1 MKNMKAFDNSDF
13 EKYRNEAH
21 EKWGSTD
28 AYKEHTEKTKDYSED
43 KWNNLGT
50 EMNDILGEFAVCMK
64 NGAKPDSAETQSL
77 VMKLQSHIT
86 ENYYTCTNE
95 TLAGL
100 GQMYVLD
107 ERFKNN
113 IDKHADGTAQFIS
126 KSIEVYCKK

>member
-1 MKNMKAFDNSDF
+1 MKVFDNSEF
-13 EKYRNEAH
+13 EKYRKEAQ
-21 EKWGSTD
+21 EKWGNTD

-95 TLAGL
+95 ILAGL

-113 IDKHADGTAQFIS
+113 IDKHADGTAEYIS
-126 KSIEVYCKK
+126 NAIITCCKK

>member
-1 MKNMKAFDNSDF
+1 MKAFDNSDF
-13 EKYRNEAH
+13 KKYRNEAQ
-21 EKWGSTD
+21 EKWGNTD
-28 AYKEHTEKTKDYSED
+28 AYKEHTEKTKGYSED

-50 EMNDILGEFAVCMK
+50 EMNDILGEFAVCMT
-64 NGAKPDSAETQSL
+64 NGAKADSAETQSL

-95 TLAGL
+95 ILAGL

-113 IDKHADGTAQFIS
+113 IDKHAEGTAEYVSNAINA
-126 KSIEVYCKK
+126 YCNK